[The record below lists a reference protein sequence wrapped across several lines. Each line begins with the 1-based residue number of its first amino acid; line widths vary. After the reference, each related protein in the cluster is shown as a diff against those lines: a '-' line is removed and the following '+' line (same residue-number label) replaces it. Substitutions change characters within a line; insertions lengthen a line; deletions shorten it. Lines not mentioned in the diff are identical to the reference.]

1 MLSYRHAYHAGNFA
15 DVLKHAVLVALVQ
28 SLARKATP
36 FFYLDTHAGAGRYDL
51 GDTRANRLRE
61 WRGGIGKIWD
71 APDPP
76 ESLVPYLHLV
86 REANSGLED
95 ARPRR
100 YPGSPWLVQ
109 QLLRPGDR
117 MVLCELHPADYPALR
132 ECVAG
137 DRRAS
142 VHHRDGYEALKAF
155 LPPPERRG
163 LVLLDP
169 AYELPEEWER
179 VADGLVTA
187 WRRWPT
193 GMLAAWL
200 PLLAARAEARLYRA
214 VETAGLRKVLRIE
227 LRVRPADSP
236 AGMNGAGLLV
246 VNPPWRLDDALG
258 AWLPW
263 LLARL
268 APQGGGGLRVDWLV
282 AE

>member
-1 MLSYRHAYHAGNFA
+1 MLSYRHAFHAGNFA
-15 DVLKHAVLVALVQ
+15 DVLKHAVLVRLFE
-28 SLARKATP
+28 SLTRKETP
-36 FFYLDTHAGAGRYDL
+36 LFYLDTHAGAGRYDL
-51 GDTRANRLRE
+51 ENTRAARLRE
-61 WRGGIGKIWD
+61 WRDGIGRLWTET
-71 APDPP
+71 DPP
-76 ESLVPYLHLV
+76 ESLAAYLRLV
-86 REANSGLED
+86 REGNAGTEG
-95 ARPRR
+95 RPRR
-100 YPGSPWLVQ
+100 YPGSPWLVRR
-109 QLLRPGDR
+109 LLRPGDR
-117 MVLCELHPADYPALR
+117 MVLCELHPTDHPALR
-132 ECVAG
+132 ECFAG
-137 DRRAS
+137 DRQVA

-179 VADGLVTA
+179 LADALVTA

-236 AGMNGAGLLV
+236 TRMNGSALLV
-246 VNPPWRLDDALG
+246 VNPPWQLDQELAQS
-258 AWLPW
+258 LPW

-268 APQGGGGLRVDWLV
+268 APEGGGSVRVDWL
-282 AE
+282 ATE